1 MHIVYHEIIY
11 FKEKIFKTY
20 FANLDSTLIF
30 NYGDLIGDQE
40 SNAYRVLP
48 EYGNYEL
55 EETSESR
62 LRLKPTPI
70 YCAMWGIM
78 IRLLKISKL
87 HHLPEYSSLSIHSEP
102 SPQVA

>member
-55 EETSESR
+55 EETSVSL
-62 LRLKPTPI
+62 LRLKQNSMF
-70 YCAMWGIM
+70 YAMLVIT
-78 IRLLKISKL
+78 IRLSIIRKL
-87 HHLPEYSSLSIHSEP
+87 HSLAAGSLSIQSGP
-102 SPQVA
+102 SPQIA

>member
-40 SNAYRVLP
+40 SN
-48 EYGNYEL
+48 
-55 EETSESR
+55 TFQFF
-62 LRLKPTPI
+62 T
-70 YCAMWGIM
+70 
-78 IRLLKISKL
+78 
-87 HHLPEYSSLSIHSEP
+87 
-102 SPQVA
+102 